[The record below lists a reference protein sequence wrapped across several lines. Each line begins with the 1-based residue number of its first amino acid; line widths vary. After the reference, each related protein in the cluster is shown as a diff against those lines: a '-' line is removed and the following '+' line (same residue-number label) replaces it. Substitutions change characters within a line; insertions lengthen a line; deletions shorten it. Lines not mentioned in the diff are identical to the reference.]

1 MIIVHHLNNSR
12 SQRVLWLLEELGA
25 PYEVKRYERDAQT
38 MLAPPELRAIHPLG
52 KSPVIEDT
60 DVSGGVIVAETG
72 AIIEYLL
79 AKYPAAGLT
88 PAPGTP
94 EARRLTYW
102 LHYAEGSAMTP
113 LLLKLVFGALP
124 QRTPGLVRPI
134 VKAVSAKAQ
143 SGFIDPQIAT
153 HTAYW
158 EAELTKAPW
167 FAGPAFGAADVM
179 MSFPIE
185 AASSRRPFGQTQPKL
200 TAWLATIHA
209 RPAYQ
214 RALERGGP
222 YAYA

>member
-1 MIIVHHLNNSR
+1 MIVVHHLNNSR

-25 PYEVKRYERDAQT
+25 PYEVKRYERNAAT

-52 KSPVIEDT
+52 KSPVIED
-60 DVSGGVIVAETG
+60 DGVVVAETG
-72 AIIEYLL
+72 AIIEDLL
-79 AKYPAAGLT
+79 AKYPGNALT
-88 PAPGTP
+88 PPAGS
-94 EARRLTYW
+94 EAARRLTYW

-124 QRTPGLVRPI
+124 QRAPGLVKPI

-143 SGFIDPQIAT
+143 SGFIDPQIAA

-158 EAELTKAPW
+158 EGELTKAPW
-167 FAGPAFGAADVM
+167 FAGDQFSAADIM
-179 MSFPIE
+179 MSFPVE
-185 AASSRRPFGQTQPKL
+185 AASSRAPFGPDKPKL
-200 TAWLATIHA
+200 TAWLKTIHA